1 MGGKRG
7 KPRQSYAVAKQ
18 AFVDVFGD
26 PYAQP
31 EAIPG
36 HYQTLKGRGPVQAM
50 KNNFDEGKATRN
62 PASPNVV
69 DFYCDVERILEVT
82 LTKDELDKF
91 FLIYIVE
98 TDLSALDENARQSI
112 EQRIG
117 RTLRERGM
125 SPVRRYFTSIRRS
138 QGK

>member
-1 MGGKRG
+1 MAGKRG
-7 KPRQSYAVAKQ
+7 RPRTSYAVAKQ

-26 PYAQP
+26 PYTQP
-31 EAIPG
+31 EPMVG
-36 HYQTLKGRGPVQAM
+36 HYQTYKSRGLVQAM

-69 DFYCDVERILEVT
+69 DFYCDVERILETT
-82 LTKDELDKF
+82 LSADELDKF
-91 FLIYIVE
+91 WLAYIE
-98 TDLSALDENARQSI
+98 EDLTALSDNERHSI
-112 EQRIG
+112 ELRIG
-117 RTLRERGM
+117 RKLRERGI